1 MTQVFIREIFKTQEN
16 KRVCRGNYLESGPS
30 RRTGDKEQADGN
42 KESKHK
48 NKADEIERN
57 MQIYVDSSVYLGH
70 FPFPLP
76 QMQFFFELTHTTLS
90 VKTW

>member
-1 MTQVFIREIFKTQEN
+1 M
-16 KRVCRGNYLESGPS
+16 
-30 RRTGDKEQADGN
+30 DGN

-57 MQIYVDSSVYLGH
+57 MQIYGDSSVYLGH
-70 FPFPLP
+70 FLFSLP
-76 QMQFFFELTHTTLS
+76 QTQFIFELTHTVLS